1 MKIERKKNNIIFKSS
16 KKINI
21 KEISK
26 TDSISSTFYSNNYS
40 YTDYKQSLFLD
51 YTFKGNKNKLY
62 NEKNSVNLTKAKNYS
77 FELEQT
83 FKLNIDLLLSY
94 YTNTNTNKTDKF
106 ITYNSTNTNNDKLIN
121 YNKEIILLLNK
132 IKNKEALKT
141 ETKNSLKQKVNELLS
156 KNDYLNTFHIK
167 LDNQLNLYN
176 IKVENKIKEIEQN
189 NNYILELKERFLGV
203 DKYIKKIRFN
213 SEGRKGIQ
221 KKNLLKKFL
230 NTNNKYNLKIAN
242 YLKDIKNIKYNIS
255 QLKKDNKLER
265 SKYKLLKADKPD
277 INLIRVVEF
286 YLGIIRNLSLKNKIL
301 KNSIKSLSQTL
312 EFLDLNPITN
322 FVEYKRNRQKSS
334 YEIEF
339 SDLDDN
345 NFEKFKKNNTKIG
358 KITNFMDFNNILN
371 KEFLLIY
378 FYFKN

>member
-312 EFLDLNPITN
+312 EFLDLNPIAN
-322 FVEYKRNRQKSS
+322 FVEYKRSRQKSS

-345 NFEKFKKNNTKIG
+345 HFEKNKKNNTKIG
-358 KITNFMDFNNILN
+358 KIDNFMDFNNILN
-371 KEFLLIY
+371 K
-378 FYFKN
+378 